1 MAHRIYIVED
11 HPVMR
16 QGYAALIDREM
27 DLTICGEAAT
37 VDVARQQI
45 AEVHPDFV
53 ILDLSLE
60 GGSGLELI
68 KDLQTRWPDLPILI
82 VSMHDETLYADR
94 ALQAGAR
101 GYLMKNEAAEKVD
114 EAIRRILNGEIYLSE
129 SLSKE
134 ILMQFAGRKDTAN
147 QSPLAQLSDRELE
160 VFEYLGQGQ
169 TTREIAE
176 ILVLSPKT
184 IDSYRTRIKDK
195 LAIDSNAELQRRA
208 FLWVERGMVQS

>member
-1 MAHRIYIVED
+1 
-11 HPVMR
+11 MR
-16 QGYAALIDREM
+16 QGYAALVNQEM

-45 AEVHPDFV
+45 AEVDPDFV
-53 ILDLSLE
+53 ILDLSLK

-68 KDLQTRWPDLPILI
+68 KDLQAQWPDLPILI
-82 VSMHDETLYADR
+82 VSMHDESLYADR

-101 GYLMKNEAAEKVD
+101 GYLMKNEAAEKVG
-114 EAIRRILNGEIYLSE
+114 EAIRRILKGHIYLSD

-134 ILMQFAGRKDTAN
+134 ILMRFAGRKDAAL

-160 VFEYLGQGQ
+160 VFEYLGRGH

-176 ILVLSPKT
+176 ILMLSPKT
-184 IDSYRTRIKDK
+184 IDSYRTRIKEK

-208 FLWVERGMVQS
+208 FLWVDRGLVQS